1 MFTIPEKINKQ
12 FNKEVQMT
20 KKNGVNHSLQLS
32 VVSRRKSVIT
42 RLENQLK
49 IGIKTTK
56 EGNRILSDHD
66 IKRINQELVT
76 LKSRV

>member
-1 MFTIPEKINKQ
+1 
-12 FNKEVQMT
+12 MT

-49 IGIKTTK
+49 VGIKTTK
-56 EGNRILSDHD
+56 DGNRVLSDSD
-66 IKRINQELVT
+66 IKRINQEIT
-76 LKSRV
+76 ILKTRL